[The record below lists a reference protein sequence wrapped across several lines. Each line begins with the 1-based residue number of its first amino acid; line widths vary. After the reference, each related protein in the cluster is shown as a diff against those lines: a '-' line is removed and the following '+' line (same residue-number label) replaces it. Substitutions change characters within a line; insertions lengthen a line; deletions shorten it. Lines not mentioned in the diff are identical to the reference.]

1 MRLATVYQRRDKF
14 IVCPN
19 GKTTAGVWIGI
30 EPIVVL
36 HTSEHEPLGC
46 AVRRALHASRS
57 NLRHPELEEWDSIA
71 APLYA
76 LVDVKTWGAFA
87 RGAELVSVE
96 ADHATIRL
104 LPQENRGARD
114 GFQPIGLP
122 TFEVAEAVSDEE
134 LGLAVMEAMAVARA
148 REPHRK

>member
-57 NLRHPELEEWDSIA
+57 NLRHPELEEWDSIVHVS
-71 APLYA
+71 
-76 LVDVKTWGAFA
+76 LVVAIEDNFGIRFKVGEVESTQNIADLIVVIQ
-87 RGAELVSVE
+87 RHLV
-96 ADHATIRL
+96 AK
-104 LPQENRGARD
+104 G
-114 GFQPIGLP
+114 
-122 TFEVAEAVSDEE
+122 
-134 LGLAVMEAMAVARA
+134 
-148 REPHRK
+148 